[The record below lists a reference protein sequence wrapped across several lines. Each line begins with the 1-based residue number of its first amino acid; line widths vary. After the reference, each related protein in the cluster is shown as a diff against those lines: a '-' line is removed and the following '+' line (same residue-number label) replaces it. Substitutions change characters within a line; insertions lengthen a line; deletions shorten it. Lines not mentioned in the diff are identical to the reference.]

1 MAMSSVPEPS
11 SPPGDLPLEP
21 AETRKPAKGR
31 AAFWLIVKLAI
42 TAAVLCF
49 VVRAL
54 VDRFRE
60 IDWAH
65 LQMNIPCLLGAVALL
80 GAAGVV
86 YGTGYRMLLGA
97 FCPPPT
103 WSGVLA
109 AVWVSQLG
117 KYVPGKVASVA
128 GGVYLLKK
136 QNVPATVALS
146 INVVIMGLF
155 VVAGLLLM
163 APLSLLDRT
172 AFLGP
177 LTGVWTLVLLVAG
190 LVGVHPRVFVGLV
203 NLGLRLLGREPLAAR
218 PRLRDYVG
226 PMALLLVQWLLFGL
240 SLWMV
245 ARSVADVPLT
255 QAPFFISVAAA
266 ATTLGFLAIFT
277 PAGIGVREGILLVL
291 LEPALGPKTAI
302 VIVAARFFQAAVEAG
317 LAGIGFVILRAGGSQ
332 GRRADRETCRLPN
345 VPDEKTLNDSYDE
358 AYYAYIAN
366 EMQRGV
372 RSYRWRMRWL
382 DELLDVQPGQR
393 VLDLGSG
400 AGVVSQHLADRGAAV
415 EAVDLSPVGVE
426 AARRRCAHMPIRF
439 TVCDAAHCNHLESDS
454 FDKATCC
461 DLVEHVQDNVM
472 LGIFRE
478 AHRLLKP
485 GGLLFVYTPNRRHW
499 IERMKAHNFIL
510 NNPVSH
516 IRVHTLEEVVE
527 ALQDAGFQ
535 IARIARPPSMLPVI
549 QYLEWLWIRLP
560 IAPSLAIYR
569 LCLLARKPQV
579 GCVVE

>member
-1 MAMSSVPEPS
+1 MSSAPADREKDSPATTAEPR
-11 SPPGDLPLEP
+11 PRWG
-21 AETRKPAKGR
+21 GR
-31 AAFWLIVKLAI
+31 RAVWLAVKLAI
-42 TAAVLCF
+42 TAAVLYF

-65 LQMNIPCLLGAVALL
+65 LQMNVPCLLGAVALL
-80 GAAGVV
+80 GAAGIV

-136 QNVPATVALS
+136 QNVPAAVALS
-146 INVVIMGLF
+146 INVMIMGLF

-177 LTGVWTLVLLVAG
+177 LTGLWTLVLLVAG

-203 NLGLRLLGREPLAAR
+203 NLGLGLLGREPLAAR

-226 PMALLLVQWLLFGL
+226 PMALLLVQWILFGL

-255 QAPFFISVAAA
+255 QAPFFISAAA
-266 ATTLGFLAIFT
+266 AAATLGFLAIFT

-291 LEPALGPKTAI
+291 LGPVLGPETAI

-317 LAGIGFVILRAGGSQ
+317 LAGIGLVILRAAGAKASARTGERVACQ
-332 GRRADRETCRLPN
+332 TCP
-345 VPDEKTLNDSYDE
+345 T
-358 AYYAYIAN
+358 
-366 EMQRGV
+366 
-372 RSYRWRMRWL
+372 
-382 DELLDVQPGQR
+382 
-393 VLDLGSG
+393 
-400 AGVVSQHLADRGAAV
+400 
-415 EAVDLSPVGVE
+415 
-426 AARRRCAHMPIRF
+426 
-439 TVCDAAHCNHLESDS
+439 
-454 FDKATCC
+454 
-461 DLVEHVQDNVM
+461 
-472 LGIFRE
+472 
-478 AHRLLKP
+478 
-485 GGLLFVYTPNRRHW
+485 
-499 IERMKAHNFIL
+499 
-510 NNPVSH
+510 
-516 IRVHTLEEVVE
+516 
-527 ALQDAGFQ
+527 
-535 IARIARPPSMLPVI
+535 
-549 QYLEWLWIRLP
+549 
-560 IAPSLAIYR
+560 
-569 LCLLARKPQV
+569 RKR
-579 GCVVE
+579 